1 MSTRPDMENGML
13 KSPVCAAFVTLVAFA
28 GPLKAQDQAELARK
42 GAPAYRICAGCH
54 SLQPGVHLSGPSL
67 AGLWGKKAG
76 TIPGFGRHTEALKKS
91 GIIWDEDT
99 LNAWLA
105 NPQAMVPG
113 TTMMFRGVEKDET
126 RVNLI
131 AFLRRAM
138 GQDGAAKV
146 VKDGLIA
153 KDMAEGQIP
162 ASLKDAGPEKQIT
175 AIRHCGDAYFVTTAA
190 GAQYPLWET
199 NVRIKIDTSER
210 GPGQGKPILL
220 RSGMAGDRVSVVFPS
235 LTSLRTLLTEKC

>member
-1 MSTRPDMENGML
+1 MSTRPAMERRML
-13 KSPVCAAFVTLVAFA
+13 KSPVFAALAILLAFA
-28 GPLKAQDQAELARK
+28 GEVRAQDRAELARM

-76 TIPGFGRHTEALKKS
+76 TVTGFGRHTKAMRKS

-105 NPQAMVPG
+105 DPQAMVPG
-113 TTMMFRGVEKDET
+113 TTMMFRGVEKEAT

-131 AFLRRAM
+131 AFLRQALAE
-138 GQDGAAKV
+138 GGAAKV

-153 KDMAEGQIP
+153 QDMAEGQIP
-162 ASLKDAGPEKQIT
+162 ASLKEAGLEQQIT
-175 AIRHCGDAYFVTTAA
+175 AIRHCGDAYYVTTAA
-190 GAQYPLWET
+190 GAQYPFWET

-210 GPGQGKPILL
+210 GPGQGNPVLL

-235 LTSLRTLLTEKC
+235 LTALKKRLAEKC

>member
-1 MSTRPDMENGML
+1 MLIWPDMEEPML
-13 KSPVCAAFVTLVAFA
+13 KSTVCAAFATLMAFA
-28 GPLKAQDQAELARK
+28 GPVRAQDQAEMAKK
-42 GAPAYRICAGCH
+42 GAPAYRICAACH

-76 TIPGFGRHTEALKKS
+76 TVTGYGRHTKVLRKS
-91 GIIWDEDT
+91 GIVWDEDT

-105 NPQAMVPG
+105 DPQAMVPG
-113 TTMMFRGVEKDET
+113 TTMMFRGIEKDET

-131 AFLRRAM
+131 AFLRQALAE
-138 GQDGAAKV
+138 GGTAKV

-162 ASLKDAGPEKQIT
+162 PSLKEAGPKQQIT
-175 AIRHCGDAYFVTTAA
+175 AIRHCNDAYHVTTAA
-190 GAQYPLWET
+190 GAQYPFWET

-210 GPGQGKPILL
+210 GPGQDIPILL

-235 LTSLRTLLTEKC
+235 LAALKKLMAEKC